1 MRFNSLQ
8 TRLSLLFAAF
18 TLLVLISVGATV
30 WGVET
35 QRQDALV
42 INLAGR
48 QRMLTQQMA
57 RLAFESGAG
66 ENTAN
71 AALQETEQTFDQTL
85 RALLDGGTAPYLSDT
100 TVTLPLTRDPQIRS
114 ALNRVSLTWS
124 DFRALLDTLQQTPR
138 GAPSFAV
145 TLQAIEETSSTL
157 VAQAD
162 EVVRLYEA
170 ASTAKVNRLRA
181 IQTGF
186 FVCALIL
193 LGAGVWLTRQS
204 ALEPLKELA
213 RAARRLGENDLETA
227 VQVQGPEEMRTL
239 AQAFE
244 SMRLSLRAS
253 RQELVASN
261 AQLSRLDDRPGGG
274 VSRRGAGRS
283 RAGTSVQNARNDWQ
297 SHARGA
303 PRHQPSDG

>member
-1 MRFNSLQ
+1 MEE
-8 TRLSLLFAAF
+8 
-18 TLLVLISVGATV
+18 
-30 WGVET
+30 GVT
-35 QRQDALV
+35 
-42 INLAGR
+42 
-48 QRMLTQQMA
+48 
-57 RLAFESGAG
+57 
-66 ENTAN
+66 N

-124 DFRALLDTLQQTPR
+124 GFRALLDKLQQTPHDD
-138 GAPSFAV
+138 PSFSV
-145 TLQAIEETSSTL
+145 TLQSIEEKSSTL
-157 VAQAD
+157 AAQAD
-162 EVVRLYEA
+162 QVVRLYEA
-170 ASTAKVNRLRA
+170 DSVSKVNRLRA

-193 LGAGVWLTRQS
+193 LGAGVWLTRHS
-204 ALEPLKELA
+204 ALQPLRQLA
-213 RAARRLGENDLETA
+213 RAANRLGENDLETA
-227 VQVQGPEEMRTL
+227 VQVKGPEEMRTL

-303 PRHQPSDG
+303 PRHQPPDG